1 MKLFILFVTVTLL
14 FIFLFRKYLFNKSKK
29 EASKLPIRFKDLLV
43 QEVPYYQHLKETEKE
58 RFEASINNFINRVT
72 MEWVG
77 LEANDK
83 DRVLVAASAVIPIFG
98 FGEWQYPNLTN
109 VILYPDTFNDEFSF
123 EGGSRSILGMVGSGY
138 MNGQMILSQK
148 SLREG
153 FSIPNSHQNTA
164 IHEFVHLLD
173 KSDGATDGIPSL
185 LLDKLYILPWT
196 NLVYQEIKKI
206 TKGHSDINPYGA
218 TNESEFLAVV
228 SEYFFSQ
235 PKQLKQKHPELY
247 HLLEKVFQQ
256 NPHE

>member
-1 MKLFILFVTVTLL
+1 MKLIILFVTAGIL
-14 FIFLFRKYLFNKSKK
+14 FIFLFRKQLLKK
-29 EASKLPIRFKDLLV
+29 GKEEASKIPLRFKEILV
-43 QEVPYYQHLKETEKE
+43 QEVPYYQNLKEAEKE
-58 RFEASINNFINRVT
+58 RFETSINNFIKRVT
-72 MEWVG
+72 MEWIG

-109 VILYPDTFNDEFSF
+109 VILYPDTFNDEFAF
-123 EGGSRSILGMVGSGY
+123 KGKSRNIMGMVGSDY

-173 KSDGATDGIPSL
+173 KSDGATDGIPTL
-185 LLDKLYILPWT
+185 LLDKLYVLPWT

-206 TKGHSDINPYGA
+206 AKGNSDINPYGA
-218 TNESEFLAVV
+218 TSESEFLAVV

-235 PKQLKQKHPELY
+235 PKLLKQNHPELY
-247 HLLEKVFQQ
+247 RLLEKVFHQNLQQ
-256 NPHE
+256 